1 MDAVISSYLRYSATD
16 RRSGCPRLSLT
27 FHAKPNIDLEVD
39 TSVPITFTIAR
50 EVDDPER
57 RPCIFYWDPK
67 EDGFGQGGFMLFRRI
82 PVGFFNFDWHPV
94 SINPSQSLLLAKS
107 SLSSREVPR
116 SDLYIKELLPGTS
129 VSWEVSLPTVYF
141 DSFRPGHYYETLWVG
156 GQIPLWDW
164 GTLAEHQ
171 NCKLDPKSP
180 PLILPSSE
188 KQSLYILDEESDID
202 DVGPLPPSPPPLLA
216 SVCQKGGGVP
226 ILTLSIAG
234 PATLSLKD
242 YDPSSRLR
250 YAVTATLFYEPAP
263 NISLQEP
270 IVFHTFLFRDVDWRQ
285 EGFRLY
291 RKEHGQ
297 WQPYEI
303 RGSFTYHRYRFPN
316 PVLKNVGRNEDNDFH
331 ALSPGESWS
340 FTRRVTDF
348 PDNVVPGDTFRYCYK
363 GAQLDWWDWGHF
375 QDHKD
380 TVVTIEGKVREPED
394 NGGRPALVVPASNYV
409 EFTVVE

>member
-1 MDAVISSYLRYSATD
+1 
-16 RRSGCPRLSLT
+16 
-27 FHAKPNIDLEVD
+27 
-39 TSVPITFTIAR
+39 
-50 EVDDPER
+50 
-57 RPCIFYWDPK
+57 
-67 EDGFGQGGFMLFRRI
+67 MLFRRI
-82 PVGFFNFDWHPV
+82 PRGIFDFDWQPI
-94 SINPSQSLLLAKS
+94 SINPSYPPPRK
-107 SLSSREVPR
+107 VPT
-116 SDLYIKELLPGTS
+116 SDPCIKELLPGAS
-129 VSWEVSLPTVYF
+129 VSWKVSLPAVCF
-141 DSFRPGHYYETLWVG
+141 DSFRPGHYYQTLWVG

-164 GTLAEHQ
+164 GTLAEYRH
-171 NCKLDPKSP
+171 CRLDPKSP

-216 SVCQKGGGVP
+216 SVCQMRDGAP
-226 ILTLSIAG
+226 ILTLRIAG

-250 YAVTATLFYEPAP
+250 YAVTATLFYKAA
-263 NISLQEP
+263 SLQEP
-270 IVFHTFLFRDVDWRQ
+270 IVFHTFLFEDVDWRQ

-291 RKEHGQ
+291 RKQDGQ

-303 RGSFTYHRYRFPN
+303 RGSFTHHRYRFPD
-316 PVLKNVGRNEDNDFH
+316 PVSKNVGRNEDNDFH
-331 ALSPGESWS
+331 ALNPGESWS

-348 PDNVVPGDTFRYCYK
+348 PDNVVVGDTFRYYYK

-380 TVVTIEGKVREPED
+380 TVVTIDGKVREPED

>member
-1 MDAVISSYLRYSATD
+1 MAAVISSYLRYSATD
-16 RRSGCPRLSLT
+16 RRYYARRVR
-27 FHAKPNIDLEVD
+27 K
-39 TSVPITFTIAR
+39 TS
-50 EVDDPER
+50 DDPER
-57 RPCIFYWDPK
+57 RPCIFHWDPIK
-67 EDGFGQGGFMLFRRI
+67 DGFGQGSFMLFRRI
-82 PVGFFNFDWHPV
+82 PVGFFDFNWHPI
-94 SINPSQSLLLAKS
+94 SINPSQSLLLAES
-107 SLSSREVPR
+107 SLPPREVPI
-116 SDLYIKELLPGTS
+116 SDLYIKELLPGAS
-129 VSWEVSLPTVYF
+129 VSWEVFLPAVYF
-141 DSFRPGHYYETLWVG
+141 DSFRPGHYYQTLWVG

-164 GTLAEHQ
+164 GTLAEYR

-188 KQSLYILDEESDID
+188 TQSLYILDEESDID

-216 SVCQKGGGVP
+216 SVCQMGGGGAP

-250 YAVTATLFYEPAP
+250 YAVTATLFYKAAP
-263 NISLQEP
+263 NISLQKP
-270 IVFHTFLFRDVDWRQ
+270 IVFHTFLFKDVDWRQ

-291 RKEHGQ
+291 RKENGQ

-331 ALSPGESWS
+331 ALNPGEPWS
-340 FTRRVTDF
+340 FTRCVTDF

-375 QDHKD
+375 QDHKE

-394 NGGRPALVVPASNYV
+394 NGGRPALVVPASNHV